1 MGKSLAMYM
10 SLLRVLLRLA
20 GVRSQVVEIEPGTLV
35 HFWAPAENP
44 SKTKIHS
51 QAKRKPA
58 VVFLH
63 GFGFNGIS
71 TWQFQM
77 LALAK
82 DYAIYVP
89 DFLFFGGSVTD
100 KTERSPAFQAE
111 CMAKGLKKLGVEK
124 CTLVGLS
131 YGGMVG
137 FKMAEM
143 YPDLVDSMVVT
154 CSVMAL
160 TESITRSALE
170 RIGFSSWAEV
180 LIPETFEGVKK
191 IAELCTYKSLAMPDF
206 FYRDIFQVISS
217 VVLLL
222 IPTTSS
228 SLDKISE
235 LEDNLSILAS
245 SIAFNFPRVFV
256 FSLNYDMFINHKKE
270 RVELLEALQVK
281 DKDFYI
287 PHYPQAQRIHL
298 LWGEEDVLFTME
310 IARNLK
316 ERLLGGKATLHYVEK
331 AGHVVPS
338 ERPCAYNRQLKK
350 ILASL
355 YAN

>member
-1 MGKSLAMYM
+1 MGKSLAVCM
-10 SLLRVLLRLA
+10 SLLRLLLRLF
-20 GVRSQVVEIEPGTLV
+20 GVRSQAVEIEPGTVV
-35 HFWAPAENP
+35 HFWAPVENP
-44 SKTKIHS
+44 SRTTIHNE
-51 QAKRKPA
+51 AKRKPA

-71 TWQFQM
+71 TWLFQM

-89 DFLFFGGSVTD
+89 DLLFFGGSATD
-100 KTERSPAFQAE
+100 RTERSPAFQAE

-143 YPDLVDSMVVT
+143 YPDLVDSMVVS

-170 RIGFSSWAEV
+170 RIGFSSWAQL

-191 IAELCTYKSLAMPDF
+191 IAELCTFKSLALPDF
-206 FYRDIFQVISS
+206 FYRDIFQ
-217 VVLLL
+217 
-222 IPTTSS
+222 
-228 SLDKISE
+228 
-235 LEDNLSILAS
+235 
-245 SIAFNFPRVFV
+245 
-256 FSLNYDMFINHKKE
+256 DMFINYKKE
-270 RVELLEALQVK
+270 RVELLEALVVK
-281 DKDFYI
+281 DKDFDI
-287 PHYPQAQRIHL
+287 PNYPQAQRIHL
-298 LWGEEDVLFTME
+298 LWGEEDVIFTKE

-316 ERLLGGKATLHYVEK
+316 EKLLEGKATLHNVEK
-331 AGHVVPS
+331 AGHVVQL
-338 ERPCAYNRQLKK
+338 ERPFAYNRQLKK

-355 YAN
+355 NAN

>member
-10 SLLRVLLRLA
+10 SLLRVLLRLV

-44 SKTKIHS
+44 NKTKIHN

-89 DFLFFGGSVTD
+89 DFLFFGGSFTD

-160 TESITRSALE
+160 TESITRAALE

-222 IPTTSS
+222 IPTTSF

-235 LEDNLSILAS
+235 LEDNLSIIAQ

-256 FSLNYDMFINHKKE
+256 FPLNY
-270 RVELLEALQVK
+270 VK
-281 DKDFYI
+281 HFCSQSLGSLAMQC
-287 PHYPQAQRIHL
+287 YPR
-298 LWGEEDVLFTME
+298 F
-310 IARNLK
+310 N
-316 ERLLGGKATLHYVEK
+316 
-331 AGHVVPS
+331 
-338 ERPCAYNRQLKK
+338 
-350 ILASL
+350 
-355 YAN
+355 

>member
-20 GVRSQVVEIEPGTLV
+20 GVRSQAVEIEPGTVV

-44 SKTKIHS
+44 SKTKIHN

-89 DFLFFGGSVTD
+89 DFLFFGGSITD

-206 FYRDIFQVISS
+206 FYRDIFQ
-217 VVLLL
+217 
-222 IPTTSS
+222 
-228 SLDKISE
+228 
-235 LEDNLSILAS
+235 
-245 SIAFNFPRVFV
+245 
-256 FSLNYDMFINHKKE
+256 DMFINHKKE